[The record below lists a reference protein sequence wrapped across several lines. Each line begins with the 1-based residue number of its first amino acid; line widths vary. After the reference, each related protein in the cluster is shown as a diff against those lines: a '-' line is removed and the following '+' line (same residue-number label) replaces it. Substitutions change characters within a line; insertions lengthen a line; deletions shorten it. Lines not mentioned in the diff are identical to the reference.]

1 MTMTRKTLAVAGGLG
16 ALLALGY
23 RDMAG
28 QEALPGG
35 AARALVS
42 DRSLPAIDRGLRDQD
57 IVRDPRR
64 VPVVPVAADA
74 VDGSAASAPYVPGSV
89 IVKFKAGTDRTA
101 AVSRTMAQVSGTSA
115 ERPSYADFE
124 IMTIAAGADPVAV
137 AAELQARS
145 DVEYAQPR
153 YRNQTMLRPNDPLF
167 ANQWNFPALDMER
180 AWDIQPGANA
190 NVIVAVLD
198 TGVAFKNATFR
209 YNSRFPFPLEP
220 GGPIYPAL
228 GVVDVPFAIAPELG
242 DRFVAPRDFIWNDND
257 PVDLDGHG
265 THVSGTVGQLT
276 NNGVGVAGMAFN
288 VRIMPVKVISETWDD
303 IFGSPNVGTDDVV
316 ARGVRYAADNGA
328 QVINMSLGREQGGP
342 APAID
347 DAIRYAVQRGAFV
360 AIASGNTRDQG
371 NQPNVVGNI
380 APSLPGAVTVGAVG
394 RNLELAYYSTTSP
407 AVELSAP
414 GGDFRQSAG
423 AGSGGILQQTLDLD
437 LLQTYNR
444 PPAQFGPPR
453 ADSFAYYYFQGT
465 SMATPHV
472 SGFAALLIGQ
482 GITSPAAIE
491 EAMKK
496 WATDKGAPGRDDLYG
511 AGLINPRATLRGMG
525 LAR

>member
-1 MTMTRKTLAVAGGLG
+1 MTTTRARIAMAGCLA
-16 ALLALGY
+16 ALAAVNWPT
-23 RDMAG
+23 AG
-28 QEALPGG
+28 QERPLGG

-42 DRSLPAIDRGLRDQD
+42 EAGLPPIDRGLRNQD
-57 IVRDPRR
+57 VVRDPERTPR
-64 VPVVPVAADA
+64 VPRPADVIDGVAAP
-74 VDGSAASAPYVPGSV
+74 GGYLPGSI
-89 IVKFKAGTDRTA
+89 IVKFKAGADRTA
-101 AVSRTMAQVSGTSA
+101 AVNSTMAQISAASA
-115 ERPSYADFE
+115 ERPSHADFD
-124 IMTIAAGADPVAV
+124 IVGIGDGADPRAV
-137 AAELQARS
+137 AAELQGRS

-153 YRNQTMLRPNDPLF
+153 YVNHTMLRPNDPLY

-180 AWDIQPGANA
+180 AWDIQPGATS

-198 TGVAFKNATFR
+198 TGVAFRNATFR
-209 YNSRFPFPLEP
+209 YLSGFSFRLVP
-220 GGPIYPAL
+220 GGPIYPPL

-242 DRFVAPRDFIWNDND
+242 DRFASPRDFIWNDND

-265 THVSGTVGQLT
+265 THVSGTLGQLT

-288 VRIMPVKVISETWDD
+288 VRIMPVKVIAETWDE
-303 IFGSPNVGTDDVV
+303 IFDSPNVGTDDVV

-328 QVINMSLGREQGGP
+328 QVINMSLGRETGGP
-342 APAID
+342 APVID

-360 AIASGNTRDQG
+360 AIASGNTREQG

-380 APSLPGAVTVGAVG
+380 APSVAGAVTVGAVG
-394 RNLELAYYSTTSP
+394 RSLDVAYYSTTSA

-414 GGDFRQSAG
+414 GGDTRQAG
-423 AGSGGILQQTLDLD
+423 GNSGGILQQTLDLD
-437 LLQTYNR
+437 LVETFNR

-472 SGFAALLIGQ
+472 SGFAALLIQQ
-482 GITSPAAIE
+482 GITTPAAIE
-491 EAMKK
+491 EAMKR
-496 WATDKGAPGRDDLYG
+496 WATDRGTPGRDDQYG
-511 AGLINPRATLRGMG
+511 VGLINPRATLRALG